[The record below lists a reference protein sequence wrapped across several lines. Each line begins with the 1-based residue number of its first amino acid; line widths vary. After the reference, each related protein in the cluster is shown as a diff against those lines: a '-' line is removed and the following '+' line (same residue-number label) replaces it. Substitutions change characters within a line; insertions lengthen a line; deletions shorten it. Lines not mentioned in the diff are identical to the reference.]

1 MVVIDW
7 FIGESLRGDRR
18 TLMQARMLM
27 AVLFTGMVMVPLM
40 AVMYAQLGQ
49 TELAWFECGFFVGVV
64 ALAFLLRGTG
74 ALTVVGHLTLA
85 VIGIGFAWP
94 AFKLGGLHSAAALW
108 MMGYPLIAFL
118 VLGRVGAL
126 WCFAMMIVA
135 GVLGSA
141 GEAAGAASDGGHT
154 LFSVLFICV
163 LIALSVVSFLF
174 ETANASGYTA
184 LEDERRNAEGL
195 AGQVSR
201 LLADVTAALSSA
213 DREGRA
219 IAQNAD
225 QIAGSMVRQV
235 AQASEVNS
243 RMTTLHRRIADN
255 AEMSI
260 HAAEAAGTAGERATQ
275 GGKVMTEAIN
285 DMRRVSDM
293 VAEAAVK
300 IEELTRRSDEI
311 SNIVGVI
318 REIADQTNLLALNAA
333 IEAARA
339 GEQGR
344 GFAVVADE
352 VRKLAERTQSSTGEI
367 GERVSSILGVT
378 QQAMQSMT
386 QATDLMQKGRDNAV
400 RADAVLQ
407 DIIAST
413 GDVAATLRTV
423 AASQQEQTEAN
434 AQMAEKIAAIGDAIQ
449 GAHQSTAEIAG
460 ATKRLEQN
468 IGALSSTAS
477 AFSQSG

>member
-40 AVMYAQLGQ
+40 VVMYAQLGQ
-49 TELAWFECGFFVGVV
+49 TALAWFECGFFAGVV
-64 ALAFLLRGTG
+64 VLAFLLRGTG
-74 ALTVVGHLTLA
+74 ALAVVGHLTLA

-126 WCFAMMIVA
+126 WCVAMMIVA
-135 GVLGSA
+135 GLMGSS
-141 GEAAGAASDGGHT
+141 GEGIGAAADGGHT

-201 LLADVTAALSSA
+201 LLADVTTALSSA

-225 QIAGSMVRQV
+225 QIAGSMVKQV

-260 HAAEAAGTAGERATQ
+260 HAAEAAGTAGERAAQ
-275 GGKVMTEAIN
+275 GGKVMTDAIN

-434 AQMAEKIAAIGDAIQ
+434 AQMAEQIAAIGDAIQ

-468 IGALSSTAS
+468 IGALSSTAN
-477 AFSQSG
+477 AFSQPG